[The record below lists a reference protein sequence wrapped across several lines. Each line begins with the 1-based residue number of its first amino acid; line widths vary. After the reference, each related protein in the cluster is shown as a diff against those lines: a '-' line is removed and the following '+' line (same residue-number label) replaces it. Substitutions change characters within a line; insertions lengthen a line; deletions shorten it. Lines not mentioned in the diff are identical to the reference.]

1 MIKIAYEFV
10 LSIIIWFIIGYL
22 FSYYYDNNIYIVIG
36 FFIGLFMG
44 FLKFVKMIKNKNREK
59 DIDK

>member
-22 FSYYYDNNIYIVIG
+22 FAHYYDNKIFIVIG

-44 FLKFVKMIKNKNREK
+44 FLKFVKLIKNKK
-59 DIDK
+59 IKKV

>member
-44 FLKFVKMIKNKNREK
+44 FLKFVKMIKNKNRKK

>member
-22 FSYYYDNNIYIVIG
+22 FAYYYDNKIFIVVG

-44 FLKFVKMIKNKNREK
+44 FLKFVKLIKNKK
-59 DIDK
+59 IKKV